1 MKIYLDN
8 CSFNRPYDD
17 HSQVI
22 VRIESDAKMV
32 IQEMIQKR
40 EIELV
45 WSFILEY
52 ENDKNPFN
60 ERRISIAKWRSLA
73 SVVILWSESLN
84 KLAAQFKMLGLK
96 TKDALH
102 LASAITG

>member
-1 MKIYLDN
+1 MKVYLDN

-32 IQEMIQKR
+32 IQEMIQKQ

-60 ERRISIAKWRSLA
+60 A
-73 SVVILWSESLN
+73 
-84 KLAAQFKMLGLK
+84 
-96 TKDALH
+96 
-102 LASAITG
+102 